1 MTIFEALS
9 LRVLLVNVERVLD
22 EVLRVRQLYNHV
34 VSRWVEEDQASVF
47 LIFIAELVDSIDVR
61 FSEFLA
67 HPGVV
72 NRLHLAAALALIHIE
87 RAVELV
93 DDTDDFI
100 AGLPPELT
108 HVVEQSLTEFE
119 VAGHVVLS
127 VDHVVDMVLELEIP
141 ALVLSLLLDFL
152 PLDADLGKFR
162 NILVSLVPVI
172 LRHRALLD
180 LIYFILL
187 YTSLDTEIG
196 PILKCALGIVLL
208 SR

>member
-1 MTIFEALS
+1 M
-9 LRVLLVNVERVLD
+9 
-22 EVLRVRQLYNHV
+22 
-34 VSRWVEEDQASVF
+34 
-47 LIFIAELVDSIDVR
+47 
-61 FSEFLA
+61 
-67 HPGVV
+67 
-72 NRLHLAAALALIHIE
+72 
-87 RAVELV
+87 
-93 DDTDDFI
+93 
-100 AGLPPELT
+100 
-108 HVVEQSLTEFE
+108 VEQSLTELE

-127 VDHVVDMVLELEIP
+127 VDHVVNMVLELEIP
-141 ALVLSLLLDFL
+141 ALVLSFLLDLL

-196 PILKCALGIVLL
+196 PILKCSLGIILL